1 MAEFD
6 GYVFLVSEYIFLTCT
21 LTLSLRS
28 IVWLFLLKK
37 QIQTE
42 HNRYL
47 SDSTEDNPQ
56 AFYSAA
62 TPVNMFMFCS
72 CVLGLHL
79 AWL

>member
-1 MAEFD
+1 MCYKSELLCMAEFD

-42 HNRYL
+42 HFLFINKL
-47 SDSTEDNPQ
+47 T
-56 AFYSAA
+56 
-62 TPVNMFMFCS
+62 
-72 CVLGLHL
+72 
-79 AWL
+79 